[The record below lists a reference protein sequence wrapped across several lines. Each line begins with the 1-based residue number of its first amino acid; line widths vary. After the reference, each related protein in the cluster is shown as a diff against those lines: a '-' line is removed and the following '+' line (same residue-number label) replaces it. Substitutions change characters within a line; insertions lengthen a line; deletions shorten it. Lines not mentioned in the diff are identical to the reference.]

1 MFATAIRVAAALAEN
16 GSILP
21 PLDYRRGSKSK
32 ADVAELAGRA
42 SSNGVRHPD
51 GKGRTLTMSD
61 RFSGK
66 VSPFRRPG
74 SASRGKWIV
83 VWPKELNG
91 AL

>member
-1 MFATAIRVAAALAEN
+1 MWLNWQGDDLAT
-16 GSILP
+16 GH
-21 PLDYRRGSKSK
+21 
-32 ADVAELAGRA
+32 
-42 SSNGVRHPD
+42 RHPD

-74 SASRGKWIV
+74 SASRGKWIA